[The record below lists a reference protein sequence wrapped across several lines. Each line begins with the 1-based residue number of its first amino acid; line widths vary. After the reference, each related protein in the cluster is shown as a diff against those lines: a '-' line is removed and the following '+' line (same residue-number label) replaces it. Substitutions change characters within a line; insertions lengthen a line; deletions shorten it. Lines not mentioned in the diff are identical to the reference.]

1 MPVEI
6 PRITLLLAIVLTLV
20 ATVSDANAAVVAS
33 HSFEGNTGLPAGQN
47 GGVLPSDQ
55 DFTGTFGDQT
65 AVNHLGILNDS
76 TLART
81 GNNAYYGDLGSNVD
95 FGGSNTVNF
104 GGNFSGIRHD
114 QLAGTFT
121 EDTTFNLSA
130 FFAENPNDLITG
142 GGSANLHLAFYDAS
156 DSLIFR
162 NDSFGLATVFAG
174 NSDSGDTTP
183 DYTELIHNYQLG
195 EAITNGRLDAA
206 GNVITLATLGTITS
220 ARALISGDNNGN
232 SGGGQ
237 FFVDDLSFSVSTPTA
252 VPEPGSFVFC
262 TLLMGS
268 LLLRRRR

>member
-1 MPVEI
+1 MPFEI
-6 PRITLLLAIVLTLV
+6 PRITLFAIALTLV

-55 DFTGTFGDQT
+55 DFTGTFGSQT
-65 AVNHLGILNDS
+65 NANHLGILNDS
-76 TLART
+76 ALART
-81 GNNAYYGDLGSNVD
+81 GNNAYYGDLGSNAD
-95 FGGSNTVNF
+95 FGGSNADGF
-104 GGNFSGIRHD
+104 GGNFSGIRFD
-114 QLAGTFT
+114 QPAGTFT
-121 EDTTFNLSA
+121 EDTTFSVSA

-142 GGSANLHLAFYDAS
+142 GGSANLHLEFYDAGGA
-156 DSLIFR
+156 LIFR
-162 NDSFGLATVFAG
+162 NDDFGLETVFTG
-174 NSDSGDTTP
+174 GFDNGDETP
-183 DYTELIHNYQLG
+183 NYTQLIHNYQLG
-195 EAITNGRLDAA
+195 EAITNGRSDRSDST
-206 GNVITLATLGTITS
+206 ISLATLGTITS
-220 ARALISGDNNGN
+220 VRALISGDNNGN